1 MNVESIRINLNNF
14 LIDFD
19 NLTKNSLSQRPLWQL
34 EEAIKSSSQ
43 NDYDNIKNLS
53 VNEKILW
60 LVVNNQHPFRQL
72 VAKLKNKIDNNS
84 ELYEL
89 VKTVNDMSNGKFL
102 DSIGVPDNSIYSE
115 IIINL
120 CDDLYKD

>member
-19 NLTKNSLSQRPLWQL
+19 NLTKTSLSQRPLWQL

-43 NDYDNIKNLS
+43 KDYDNIKNLS
-53 VNEKILW
+53 VNEKIVW

-72 VAKLKNKIDNNS
+72 VVTLKNEIDNNS
-84 ELYEL
+84 ELYKL

-120 CDDLYKD
+120 CDDLHKD

>member
-1 MNVESIRINLNNF
+1 MNVESIRINLNDF

-19 NLTKNSLSQRPLWQL
+19 NLTKTSLSQRPIWQL
-34 EEAIKSSSQ
+34 EEAIKNLSQ

-53 VNEKILW
+53 VNEKIVW

-72 VAKLKNKIDNNS
+72 VVKLKNKVDNNS
-84 ELYEL
+84 ELSEL
-89 VKTVNDMSNGKFL
+89 VKTVNDISNGKFL
-102 DSIGVPDNSIYSE
+102 DSIGVPHNSIYSE

-120 CDDLYKD
+120 CDDLHKD

>member
-1 MNVESIRINLNNF
+1 MNVESIRINLNDF

-19 NLTKNSLSQRPLWQL
+19 NLTKTSLSQRPLWQL

-43 NDYDNIKNLS
+43 NDYDNIKTLNI
-53 VNEKILW
+53 NEKILW

-72 VAKLKNKIDNNS
+72 VVKLKNKIDNNS

-120 CDDLYKD
+120 CDNLHKD